1 MVSPM
6 RLRLAAVLAGAALL
20 VALAAV
26 PAYASKGAYFGT
38 AVDKGSGKAD
48 YAALLSLEQ
57 TVGRRFHILRL
68 YRSLDDTSFTG
79 AGPAAMKRRGQAIYL
94 NVNSAIGG
102 RCVSWR
108 SVAAG
113 RYNRYLRSI
122 AIKVRRYRYRVYFSW
137 NHEMQEHCTG
147 TAAEYLA
154 SYHRVRRAFRRQ
166 HVRNAVWVWTVAAG
180 TVNHSPRAAAR
191 FLPRRVDLIGVDGY
205 NRSGDWRG
213 VRQIFGQTHRF
224 ASRRGLRLF
233 VGEIGCAEDPGDAS
247 AKGRWISTA
256 FATFRQW
263 DVAAVVWANVSRPE
277 GNYEVDTSSA
287 ALTAYRQAGDMP
299 FYRR

>member
-1 MVSPM
+1 
-6 RLRLAAVLAGAALL
+6 
-20 VALAAV
+20 
-26 PAYASKGAYFGT
+26 
-38 AVDKGSGKAD
+38 
-48 YAALLSLEQ
+48 
-57 TVGRRFHILRL
+57 
-68 YRSLDDTSFTG
+68 
-79 AGPAAMKRRGQAIYL
+79 
-94 NVNSAIGG
+94 
-102 RCVSWR
+102 VSWR